1 MNKRQQ
7 IIESKR
13 IHEKNMQ
20 ESEIFSY
27 AYYFAKSMVN
37 RAEKALE
44 FENDDAAFLFF
55 VS

>member
-20 ESEIFSY
+20 ESKIFSY
-27 AYYFAKSMVN
+27 AYYFAESMVK
-37 RAEKALE
+37 RAEQALKNE
-44 FENDDAAFLFF
+44 DDDAAYCFF